1 MVRIHHRLQEEGL
14 QTKMILQV
22 HDELNFNVPQAEL
35 EQVKTLIKTEMEGAF
50 ALKVPLKVD
59 VGIGQ
64 NWLEAH

>member
-1 MVRIHHRLQEEGL
+1 MVRIHRRLQEEGL

-50 ALKVPLKVD
+50 ALCVPLKVD
-59 VGIGQ
+59 IGVGQ